1 MSRSG
6 ALDRIDTLLG
16 TVSSPAFTAVLRG
29 EPLAISGTPMVAFW
43 MVRRSVS
50 FLTLADESSET
61 EFMIRSYFRM
71 QASADVRETLELDI
85 WNTAVNI
92 DSALRGDSD
101 LAGNVQDIEIGDMT
115 TAYTDMGGVAYKT
128 LDIPLTVQIYGD
140 VTITP

>member
-6 ALDRIDTLLG
+6 ALDRIDALLG
-16 TVSSPAFTAVLRG
+16 TVSSPSFTAVLRG

-101 LAGNVQDIEIGDMT
+101 LAGNVQDIEIGDMI

-128 LDIPLTVQIYGD
+128 LDVPLTVQIYGD